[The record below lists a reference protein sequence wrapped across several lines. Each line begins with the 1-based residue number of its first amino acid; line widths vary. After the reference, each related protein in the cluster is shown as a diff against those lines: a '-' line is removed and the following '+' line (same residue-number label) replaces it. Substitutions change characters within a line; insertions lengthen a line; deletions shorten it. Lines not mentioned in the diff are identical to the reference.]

1 MLMVIKSCVFLW
13 WYICWHYCWAEGG
26 LRRIRNGVLCEWTW
40 PTCQTCPHV
49 WLNQTRAHSCQIT
62 LMHVKLLSVFV
73 KIWRHGNHIRFQ
85 KKHDTAAML
94 WGRPISFVS
103 TFFCSHKFAWVLDT
117 WVKTLCSFGF
127 SLLDRNCFSFQALRL
142 RDYEDV
148 LDPVCIHSLLALVSC
163 ANRAFG
169 TCSKV
174 NVWMFLYRF
183 YCVKVV
189 PKASFCSDQR
199 SFA

>member
-1 MLMVIKSCVFLW
+1 
-13 WYICWHYCWAEGG
+13 
-26 LRRIRNGVLCEWTW
+26 
-40 PTCQTCPHV
+40 
-49 WLNQTRAHSCQIT
+49 
-62 LMHVKLLSVFV
+62 
-73 KIWRHGNHIRFQ
+73 
-85 KKHDTAAML
+85 ML

-103 TFFCSHKFAWVLDT
+103 TFFCSHKFTWVLDT
-117 WVKTLCSFGF
+117 WVKTLCSCGF

-174 NVWMFLYRF
+174 NVWIFLYRF

-189 PKASFCSDQR
+189 PKRLFVLTRDPLHKWRVNLNNNTLYILSLVLKFRCKGTFSWMR
-199 SFA
+199 GWGWR